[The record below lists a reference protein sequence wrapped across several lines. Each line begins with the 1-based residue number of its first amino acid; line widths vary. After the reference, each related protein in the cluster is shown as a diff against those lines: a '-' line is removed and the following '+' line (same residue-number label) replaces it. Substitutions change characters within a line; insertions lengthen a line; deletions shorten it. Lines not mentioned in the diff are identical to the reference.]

1 MEFLALCNFK
11 ILPINKFNGSKS
23 DKKRKLGTIWKKNT
37 KSEFSAKL
45 NNVLSLKKTLQ
56 RKKSSSVDR
65 YETKKI
71 LN

>member
-23 DKKRKLGTIWKKNT
+23 DKKRKLGTILKKNT

-45 NNVLSLKKTLQ
+45 NNVLS
-56 RKKSSSVDR
+56 
-65 YETKKI
+65 
-71 LN
+71 